1 MNQTDTSSAV
11 RFITVKDGEEG
22 QRIDNFLIT
31 ALKGLPRT
39 MVYRIVRKGE
49 VRVNK
54 GRIKADYR
62 IQAGDVIRVPPM
74 RLPEAPAVAAPS
86 PHLAQ
91 FLRGRILHH
100 QDGLIVVDKPAGLAV
115 HGGSNLP
122 FGLIEAMRVLF
133 PEKEFLELVHRID
146 RDTSGLLMVAEK
158 RSVLR
163 ELHEQLRQ
171 GRMRKT
177 YVALLAGQLKGGQ
190 HKVTAPLFKTNLP
203 NGERIVRVNNEEG
216 KPSETVFRV
225 IERFEHATLVEASPL
240 TGRTHQIRV
249 HAQFLGHPILGD
261 EKYGNDDAG
270 KAAKAWG
277 LNRLFLHA
285 RDLTL
290 KMPDKPEPLKF
301 TCPLAPE
308 LQAVVEY
315 LRRAKS

>member
-62 IQAGDVIRVPPM
+62 IQAGDIIRVPPM

>member
-270 KAAKAWG
+270 KAARAWG

>member
-1 MNQTDTSSAV
+1 MNLPDTSSAV

-22 QRIDNFLIT
+22 QRIDNFLLT
-31 ALKGLPRT
+31 ALKGAPRT
-39 MVYRIVRKGE
+39 LVYRILRKGE

-62 IQAGDVIRVPPM
+62 IRPGDVIRVPPI
-74 RLPEAPAVAAPS
+74 RLPEAPVVAAPS

-91 FLRGRILHH
+91 FLRGRILYH
-100 QDGLIVVDKPAGLAV
+100 QDGLMVVDKPAGLAV

-133 PEKEFLELVHRID
+133 PEKDFLELVHRID

-158 RSVLR
+158 RSLLR

-177 YVALLAGQLKGGQ
+177 YVALLTGQLKGGQ
-190 HKVTAPLFKTNLP
+190 LKVTAPLFKTNLP

-261 EKYGNDDAG
+261 DKYGQDEAG
-270 KAAKAWG
+270 KAARAWG

-285 RDLTL
+285 RDLALTL
-290 KMPDKPEPLKF
+290 PGNTEPLKL

-308 LQAVVEY
+308 LQSVLEY
-315 LRRAKS
+315 LRRAHA

>member
-133 PEKEFLELVHRID
+133 PEKDFLELVHRID

-261 EKYGNDDAG
+261 EKYGNDEAG
-270 KAAKAWG
+270 KAARAWG

>member
-91 FLRGRILHH
+91 FLRSRILHH

-133 PEKEFLELVHRID
+133 PEKDFLELVHRID

-163 ELHEQLRQ
+163 DLHEQLRQ

-216 KPSETVFRV
+216 KPSETIFRV

-261 EKYGNDDAG
+261 EKYGNDEAG
-270 KAAKAWG
+270 KAARAWG

>member
-1 MNQTDTSSAV
+1 
-11 RFITVKDGEEG
+11 
-22 QRIDNFLIT
+22 
-31 ALKGLPRT
+31 
-39 MVYRIVRKGE
+39 
-49 VRVNK
+49 

-133 PEKEFLELVHRID
+133 PEKDFLELVHRID

-190 HKVTAPLFKTNLP
+190 HKVTAPLLKTNLP

-261 EKYGNDDAG
+261 EKYGNDEAG
-270 KAAKAWG
+270 KAARAWG